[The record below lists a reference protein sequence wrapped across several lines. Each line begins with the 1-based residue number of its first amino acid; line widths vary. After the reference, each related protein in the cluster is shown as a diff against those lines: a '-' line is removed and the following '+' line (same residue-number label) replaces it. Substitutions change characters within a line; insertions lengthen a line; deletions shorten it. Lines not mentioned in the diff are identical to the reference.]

1 MNHAGILRNPYG
13 FVTNAGFRD
22 MILGTLGEKKEGYFS
37 GQDAFCQTEVQG
49 KESDGGK
56 AVLFWECE
64 RTVKTP
70 ETYRFFGITDPE
82 DGSLLASGD
91 FFLPVTLSGDF
102 CLSVSLIVQMRN
114 KGEYGQFG

>member
-1 MNHAGILRNPYG
+1 MR
-13 FVTNAGFRD
+13 
-22 MILGTLGEKKEGYFS
+22 KKKDIS
-37 GQDAFCQTEVQG
+37 AARKLSASQEVQG
-49 KESDGGK
+49 KESGGGE

-64 RTVKTP
+64 RTVKTT
-70 ETYRFFGITDPE
+70 ETYRSFGITDPE

-91 FFLPVTLSGDF
+91 FFLPVTLSGSF